1 MPNNPLHW
9 IDDELNTLETLG
21 LRRTL
26 RSREGAQGAQVV
38 IDGRTFVNFG
48 SNDYLDLANDPRLA
62 DAVAESLTQEGWGAG
77 ASPLILGRGAAH
89 VELERRIA
97 EFEGVEAALVFPS
110 GFAANAGTIP
120 ALATR
125 GDIVFSDSN
134 NHASIIDGCRLS
146 GARVQT
152 YPHSDVEYLSQ
163 MMQQSTQFRRRLI
176 VTDTLF
182 SMDGDFARLEELADL
197 AEQFDA
203 MLLVDEA
210 HATGV
215 FGERGRGLCERF
227 GVEDLVHIR
236 IGTLSKA
243 LGCAGGFVAGPKSL
257 IDFLSN
263 RARSYVFSTAPP
275 AAWCAAAACAI
286 GIVRDE
292 PQRRADL
299 LHQATQVR
307 SKLAAQGWQIGDGA
321 SQIIPIYV
329 GEPEPTMN
337 LAASLLDR
345 GLFVPG
351 IRPPSVPPGQSL
363 LRISLTAGHSA
374 AMLDRLAAEFASLR
388 GRQRSNSN

>member
-1 MPNNPLHW
+1 M
-9 IDDELNTLETLG
+9 
-21 LRRTL
+21 
-26 RSREGAQGAQVV
+26 
-38 IDGRTFVNFG
+38 
-48 SNDYLDLANDPRLA
+48 
-62 DAVAESLTQEGWGAG
+62 GAG

-97 EFEGVEAALVFPS
+97 EFEGVEAALVFSS

-125 GDIVFSDSN
+125 GDIVFSDAN

-152 YPHSDVEYLSQ
+152 YPHNDIEYLSR

-182 SMDGDFARLEELADL
+182 SMDGDFARLEEVAEL
-197 AEQFDA
+197 AERLDA

-215 FGERGRGLCERF
+215 FGERGRGLCEHF
-227 GVEDLVHIR
+227 GVEDRVHIR

-243 LGCAGGFVAGPKSL
+243 LGCAGGFVTGPRPL
-257 IDFLSN
+257 IDFLAN

-275 AAWCAAAACAI
+275 AAWCAAATRAI

-292 PQRRADL
+292 PERRTDL
-299 LHQATQVR
+299 LSHAAQVR
-307 SKLAAQGWQIGDGA
+307 AKLAAQGWQIGGGT
-321 SQIIPIYV
+321 SQIIPIYI
-329 GEPEPTMN
+329 GEPEPTMD

-345 GLFVPG
+345 GLFIPG
-351 IRPPSVPPGQSL
+351 IRPPSVPQGQSL
-363 LRISLTAGHSA
+363 LRISLSAGHSGE
-374 AMLDRLAAEFASLR
+374 MLDRLVAALAELR
-388 GRQRSNSN
+388 GRRNFSPTV